1 MLLVVSVVG
10 GLLGTVVLGSN
21 VSTNLLGLEDIAI
34 EGSSD
39 RLVPGEIPFSVLEPL
54 DGDDDVEMN
63 VGVAVGAS
71 TGPEPTCSI
80 QGADGDEVPLDSAR
94 SDDLLL
100 DETGRYEDFDVLGR
114 ARLGPGDYTATCST
128 RGEPSASSG
137 ASFTVGRVL
146 TTDDVLGFIGPVFG
160 IMAVLAIAG
169 LLFLIGL
176 VLLIVGLVQRSKAR
190 RSPLGPGPYPQGPY
204 PPGPYQQG
212 PYQQGP
218 YQPPGPYPPQPPGPY
233 PQQPGPYQ
241 APGSAPVPPP
251 WPGPHPDQPAPVA
264 PPPAASPPAPPSWP
278 PSAPE
283 GTAPEPSERPEGDDG
298 TSSGWTVPP
307 SKR

>member
-10 GLLGTVVLGSN
+10 GMVGTAVLGSN

-34 EGSSD
+34 DGSSD

-54 DGDDDVEMN
+54 GGDENVEMN

-80 QGADGDEVPLDSAR
+80 QDADGEDVPLDSAR

-114 ARLGPGDYTATCST
+114 ARLGPGDYTATCSA

-169 LLFLIGL
+169 LMFLIGL

-190 RSPLGPGPYPQGPY
+190 RSPLGPGPYPPGPY

-218 YQPPGPYPPQPPGPY
+218 YQQGPYQAPGPY
-233 PQQPGPYQ
+233 PQQPGPHQ
-241 APGSAPVPPP
+241 GPGSAPVPPP

-264 PPPAASPPAPPSWP
+264 QPAVSPPAPPSWP

-283 GTAPEPSERPEGDDG
+283 GTAPAPAERPEGDDG